1 VRPFKGI
8 FCDDISEFESSHPS
22 QPVRSLCVP
31 HLASDGVSVLACTL
45 SGAVS
50 DLYQLIDWRM
60 PRDRAVVAS
69 AASGPERDRPVLA
82 RVAAMCV
89 TVCSGLPPWMAA
101 NKKRKRYSRTG

>member
-1 VRPFKGI
+1 M
-8 FCDDISEFESSHPS
+8 
-22 QPVRSLCVP
+22 
-31 HLASDGVSVLACTL
+31 LACTL

-60 PRDRAVVAS
+60 RRDRAVVAS
-69 AASGPERDRPVLA
+69 AAFGPERDRPVLV
-82 RVAAMCV
+82 RVWPAMCV